1 MTDLDKQLQEIATK
15 NWKQFAALMGK
26 DAIRRAKIC
35 LLRGKELSYSQ
46 ISIRLDITE
55 HQARYGCHTCP
66 TPGEGDND
74 QKGC

>member
-15 NWKQFAALMGK
+15 NWKQFAALMGE

-55 HQARYGCHTCP
+55 YQARYGCHACP
-66 TPGEGDND
+66 GPGDSNTN